1 MDTAT
6 EIEWM
11 KLTFAELNARAAAD
25 ALVIVPVASLEQ
37 HGPHLATGVDI
48 VCATGVAHAIA
59 RRMVTA
65 GQGVVVTPCVWTGL
79 AEHHVPFGGT
89 VTLDYAAFAAVLK
102 GVVRSAGRAGFKR
115 VMLLNGHGG
124 NAEAVA
130 VVGGECQTEFGLKC
144 VAGTYWHL
152 AGDAFAPILE
162 RQSNVLHACE
172 AETSMVMKLL
182 PEAVR
187 TDRLPDAHGPHST
200 RPEGQPAAMIR
211 RRSFKEITPSGVV
224 GDARSATAA
233 KGEALLAA
241 AAERIAAELANP
253 KLWG

>member
-1 MDTAT
+1 MT

-11 KLTFAELNARAAAD
+11 KLTFAELNARAAED

-48 VCATGVAHAIA
+48 LCANGVAQRVAQ
-59 RRMVTA
+59 RMAGA
-65 GQGVVVTPCVWTGL
+65 GQAVVVTPCVWTGL
-79 AEHHVPFGGT
+79 AEHHVAFGGT
-89 VTLDYAAFAAVLK
+89 VTLDFATFSAVLK
-102 GVVRSAGRAGFKR
+102 GVVRSAARAGFRR

-130 VVGGECQTEFGLKC
+130 VVGGECQAELGIK
-144 VAGTYWHL
+144 VAAGTYWHL

-172 AETSMVMKLL
+172 AETSMIMALM

-187 TDRLPDAHGPHST
+187 AERIAEAHGPHST

-211 RRSFKEITPSGVV
+211 RRSFKEMTPTGVI
-224 GDARSATAA
+224 GDARAASAA

-241 AAERIAAELANP
+241 AAERIAAELGDRR
-253 KLWG
+253 LWT

>member
-1 MDTAT
+1 MT

-37 HGPHLATGVDI
+37 HGPHLATGVDM
-48 VCATGVAHAIA
+48 VCASSVAQRVA
-59 RRMVTA
+59 RRMAEA
-65 GQGVVVTPCVWTGL
+65 GRPVVVMPCVWTGL
-79 AEHHVPFGGT
+79 AEHHVAFGGT
-89 VTLDYAAFAAVLK
+89 VTLDFAAFSAVLK
-102 GVVRSAGRAGFKR
+102 GVVRSAARAGFKR

-124 NAEAVA
+124 NSEAVA
-130 VVGGECQTEFGLKC
+130 VVGGECQAEFGIK
-144 VAGTYWHL
+144 VAAGTYWHL

-172 AETSMVMKLL
+172 AETSMMMALM

-187 TDRLPDAHGPHST
+187 AERLEEAHGPHST

-211 RRSFKEITPSGVV
+211 RRSFKDMTPSGVI
-224 GDARSATAA
+224 GDARAASAA

-241 AAERIAAELANP
+241 AAERIAAELGDAR
-253 KLWG
+253 LWT

>member
-1 MDTAT
+1 MADDT

-11 KLTFAELNARAAAD
+11 RLTFAELNARAAEG

-48 VCATGVAHAIA
+48 ICANGVAHRVA
-59 RRMVTA
+59 RRMAAA
-65 GQGVVVTPCVWTGL
+65 GRPVVVTPCVWTGL

-89 VTLDYAAFAAVLK
+89 VTLDYATFAAVLK
-102 GVVRSAGRAGFKR
+102 GVVRSAARAGFKR

-130 VVGGECQTEFGLKC
+130 VVSGECQAELGIA
-144 VAGTYWHL
+144 VAAGTYWHL

-172 AETSMVMKLL
+172 AETSMVMTLL
-182 PEAVR
+182 PAAVR
-187 TDRLPDAHGPHST
+187 SERLADAHGPHST

-211 RRSFKEITPSGVV
+211 RRSFKDITPSGVI
-224 GDARSATAA
+224 GDARSASAG
-233 KGEALLAA
+233 KGEALLEA
-241 AAERIAAELANP
+241 AAERIADELSNAR
-253 KLWG
+253 LWS

>member
-1 MDTAT
+1 MAQDT

-48 VCATGVAHAIA
+48 LCATGVAHRVA
-59 RRMVTA
+59 RRMAAA
-65 GQGVVVTPCVWTGL
+65 GQAVVVTPCVWTGL
-79 AEHHVPFGGT
+79 AEHHVAFGGT
-89 VTLDYAAFAAVLK
+89 VTLDYATFSAVLK
-102 GVVRSAGRAGFKR
+102 GIVRSVARAGFTR

-130 VVGGECQTEFGLKC
+130 VASGECQTEFGIK
-144 VAGTYWHL
+144 VAAGTYWHL

-162 RQSNVLHACE
+162 RQSNVMHACE
-172 AETSMVMKLL
+172 AETSMIMTLL

-211 RRSFKEITPSGVV
+211 RRSFRDISPSGVI
-224 GDARSATAA
+224 GDARSASAA
-233 KGEALLAA
+233 KGEALLEA
-241 AAERIAAELANP
+241 AAERIAEELASAR
-253 KLWG
+253 LWG

>member
-1 MDTAT
+1 MTT

-11 KLTFAELNARAAAD
+11 KLTFAELNARAAEG

-48 VCATGVAHAIA
+48 ICANGVAHRVA
-59 RRMVTA
+59 RRMA
-65 GQGVVVTPCVWTGL
+65 ASGKHVVVMPCVWTGL

-89 VTLDYAAFAAVLK
+89 VTLDYATFAAVLK
-102 GVVRSAGRAGFKR
+102 GVVGSIARAGFKR

-124 NAEAVA
+124 NAEAIA
-130 VVGGECQTEFGLKC
+130 VVGGECQAEFGIA
-144 VAGTYWHL
+144 VAAGTYWHL

-162 RQSNVLHACE
+162 RQSNVMHACE
-172 AETSMVMKLL
+172 AETSMIMTLL

-187 TDRLPDAHGPHST
+187 TDRLAEAHGPHST

-211 RRSFKEITPSGVV
+211 RRSFKDITPSGVI
-224 GDARSATAA
+224 GDARSASAE
-233 KGEALLAA
+233 KGEALLEA
-241 AAERIAAELANP
+241 AAERIADELASP
-253 KLWG
+253 RLWS

>member
-1 MDTAT
+1 MDT

-11 KLTFAELNARAAAD
+11 RLTFAELNARAAAD

-48 VCATGVAHAIA
+48 VCASAVAQRVA
-59 RRMVTA
+59 RRLHDTGRA
-65 GQGVVVTPCVWTGL
+65 VVVTPCVWTGL

-102 GVVRSAGRAGFKR
+102 GVVRSAMRAGFRR

-130 VVGGECQTEFGLKC
+130 VVGGECQAEFGIA
-144 VAGTYWHL
+144 VAAGTYWHL
-152 AGDAFAPILE
+152 AGDAFAPILD
-162 RQSNVLHACE
+162 RQSTVLHACE
-172 AETSMVMKLL
+172 AETSMMMALM
-182 PEAVR
+182 PEALR
-187 TDRLPDAHGPHST
+187 PDRLAEAHGPHST

-211 RRSFKEITPSGVV
+211 RRSFRDITPSGVI
-224 GDARSATAA
+224 GDARAATAA

-241 AAERIAAELANP
+241 AAERIADELANA

>member
-1 MDTAT
+1 MINET

-11 KLTFAELNARAAAD
+11 KLTAEELNARAELG

-48 VCATGVAHAIA
+48 VCATGVAMASA
-59 RRMVTA
+59 RRLAAM
-65 GQGVVVTPCVWTGL
+65 GRPVVVTPCVWTGL
-79 AEHHVPFGGT
+79 AEHHVAFGGT

-102 GVVRSAGRAGFKR
+102 GVVRSAMRAGFKR

-130 VVGGECQTEFGLKC
+130 VVGGECQAEFGIA
-144 VAGTYWHL
+144 VAAGTYWHL

-172 AETSMVMKLL
+172 AETSMMMALL
-182 PEAVR
+182 PEALR
-187 TDRLPDAHGPHST
+187 EDRLPEAYRGRRCARGQRREGRGAARRRRRADRRGT
-200 RPEGQPAAMIR
+200 RQREALGLSEATLPAAPASCHQGSNPIMER
-211 RRSFKEITPSGVV
+211 EE
-224 GDARSATAA
+224 AR
-233 KGEALLAA
+233 
-241 AAERIAAELANP
+241 
-253 KLWG
+253 

>member
-1 MDTAT
+1 MATDT

-11 KLTFAELNARAAAD
+11 KLTFAELNARAAEG

-48 VCATGVAHAIA
+48 LCANGVAQRVA
-59 RRMVTA
+59 RRMAAA
-65 GQGVVVTPCVWTGL
+65 GKPVVVTPCVWTGL
-79 AEHHVPFGGT
+79 AEHHVAFGGT
-89 VTLDYAAFAAVLK
+89 VTLDFATFSAVIK
-102 GVVRSAGRAGFKR
+102 GVVRSAARAGFKR

-130 VVGGECQTEFGLKC
+130 VIGGECQAEFGIT
-144 VAGTYWHL
+144 VAAGTYWHL

-162 RQSNVLHACE
+162 RQSNVMHACE
-172 AETSMVMKLL
+172 AETSMVMTLL

-187 TDRLPDAHGPHST
+187 TDRLAEAHGPHST

-211 RRSFKEITPSGVV
+211 RRSFKDITATGVI
-224 GDARSATAA
+224 GDARAASAA
-233 KGEALLAA
+233 KGEALLDA
-241 AAERIAAELANP
+241 AAERIAEELASP
-253 KLWG
+253 RLWS